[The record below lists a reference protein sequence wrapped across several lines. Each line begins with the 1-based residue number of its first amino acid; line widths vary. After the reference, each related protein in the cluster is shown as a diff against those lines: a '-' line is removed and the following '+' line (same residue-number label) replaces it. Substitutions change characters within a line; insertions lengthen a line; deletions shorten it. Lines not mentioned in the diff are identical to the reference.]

1 MKTAPR
7 SANTNGGQW
16 IVAGSPCASAV
27 PTSTGVT
34 AAASVFGRA
43 ARSQGVMAVP
53 PMRRRDAAGPAGED
67 ASVPSGYVDAIRQTP
82 SRESRELLEIGLP
95 LFHICVPP
103 FLRLLGQVVKQGR
116 VAAEVEEA

>member
-1 MKTAPR
+1 MKTAPS
-7 SANTNGGQW
+7 SANANGGQW
-16 IVAGSPCASAV
+16 IVARSPCASAV

-43 ARSQGVMAVP
+43 ARSQGVIGVP
-53 PMRRRDAAGPAGED
+53 QKPSAKPPARPCE
-67 ASVPSGYVDAIRQTP
+67 SNRP

-103 FLRLLGQVVKQGR
+103 FLRLLGQVI
-116 VAAEVEEA
+116 